1 MFGANSDWFSCERKF
16 SHELPTK
23 HKIHKKF
30 STTKNPISRHTFSTY
45 RLSSMCGHSVY
56 TTGSESIPLLPLL
69 PLLLPPPVY
78 HGKRSPCR
86 RLLFF
91 LLPLKTLAPT
101 PRLLPAIWEC
111 AHVGMNIDTSSV
123 FSKQTHLYP
132 CAVTVYTTTGSGSIP
147 LLPLLP
153 LLPPVYCGMRSP
165 CRRLLLP
172 LNTLAPTPR
181 LLPAIWECVDMWGW
195 TVEHQSIN
203 NTFYYTYMS
212 LTPVKTMKRLFFF
225 HSAKWATRPELYP
238 RW

>member
-16 SHELPTK
+16 SHKLPTK

-30 STTKNPISRHTFSTY
+30 STAKNPTSWHTYKANANLPLHKTGLKCCTTYMDTGSFFYIQTLIYVWSLCLYNWKWEHTSSAFSSSPCVSRKEIT
-45 RLSSMCGHSVY
+45 LSSF
-56 TTGSESIPLLPLL
+56 
-69 PLLLPPPVY
+69 
-78 HGKRSPCR
+78 
-86 RLLFF
+86 LFLF
-91 LLPLKTLAPT
+91 LLPLK
-101 PRLLPAIWEC
+101 
-111 AHVGMNIDTSSV
+111 
-123 FSKQTHLYP
+123 
-132 CAVTVYTTTGSGSIP
+132 
-147 LLPLLP
+147 
-153 LLPPVYCGMRSP
+153 
-165 CRRLLLP
+165 
-172 LNTLAPTPR
+172 TLAPTPR